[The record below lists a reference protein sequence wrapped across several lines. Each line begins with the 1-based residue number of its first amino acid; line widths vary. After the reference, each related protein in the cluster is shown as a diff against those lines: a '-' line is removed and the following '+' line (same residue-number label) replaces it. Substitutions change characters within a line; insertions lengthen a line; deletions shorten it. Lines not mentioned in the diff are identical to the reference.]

1 MPLVGLMK
9 RKLLWRVSLDKWT
22 VVWSV
27 YDEKVFGP
35 KQHYRQFED
44 RDSAKWFAKEMEKC
58 YNWSICVRSK
68 LLEDL

>member
-9 RKLLWRVSLDKWT
+9 RKLHWRVSLDKWT

-27 YDEKVFGP
+27 YYEKVFGP
-35 KQHYRQFED
+35 VQRYRKFED
-44 RDSAKWFAKEMEKC
+44 RKNAKWFAKEMEKC

>member
-1 MPLVGLMK
+1 MNGG
-9 RKLLWRVSLDKWT
+9 WT

-27 YDEKVFGP
+27 YDKDILGP
-35 KQHYRQFED
+35 KQLYKKFEN
-44 RDSAKWFAKEMEKC
+44 RNNAKWFAKEMEKC

>member
-1 MPLVGLMK
+1 MNGG
-9 RKLLWRVSLDKWT
+9 WT

-27 YDEKVFGP
+27 YDKDILGP
-35 KQHYRQFED
+35 KQLYKKFED
-44 RDSAKWFAKEMEKC
+44 RNNAKWFAKEIEKC

>member
-1 MPLVGLMK
+1 MSS
-9 RKLLWRVSLDKWT
+9 RWT

-27 YDEKVFGP
+27 YDEKLFGP
-35 KQHYRQFED
+35 KQYYKQFED
-44 RDSAKWFAKEMEKC
+44 RDNAKWFAKEMEKC

>member
-1 MPLVGLMK
+1 MNAG
-9 RKLLWRVSLDKWT
+9 WT

-27 YDEKVFGP
+27 YDKDILGP
-35 KQHYRQFED
+35 KQLYKKFEN
-44 RDSAKWFAKEMEKC
+44 RNNAKWFAKEMEKC

>member
-1 MPLVGLMK
+1 MK
-9 RKLLWRVSLDKWT
+9 GGWT

-27 YDEKVFGP
+27 YDKDILSP
-35 KQHYRQFED
+35 KQHYRQFEN
-44 RDSAKWFAKEMEKC
+44 RDNAKWFAKEMEKC